1 MIRSVIKFTVEG
13 SDYKKIIEKVN
24 QELFQLLGVEKD
36 KLSRYVDCEIIFN
49 KGLDKQESSHY
60 SCEVIARVR
69 NYDV

>member
-1 MIRSVIKFTVEG
+1 MIRSVIKFNIEG
-13 SDYKKIIEKVN
+13 NNYREVIEKVN
-24 QELFQLLGVEKD
+24 EELFQLLGIEKD

-49 KGLDKQESSHY
+49 KGLDKQENSHY